1 MHRATLNLI
10 APSFIV
16 RDIPSTIAFYCDQ
29 LGFTLTHA
37 APDPDP
43 FFAIVQRD
51 GVMIFFKA
59 IAPDVLPIPNSHRH
73 PWARWDAYVN
83 APDPDTLA
91 DEFTARG
98 VIPSKPLADTTDGL
112 RGFEIQDP
120 NGYILFFGRP
130 R

>member
-1 MHRATLNLI
+1 MDRATLNLI

-16 RDIPSTIAFYCDQ
+16 SDIPRTLAFYCDQ
-29 LGFTLTHA
+29 LGFEVTHS

-59 IAPDVLPIPNSHRH
+59 IAPDVPPLPNSQRH

-91 DEFTARG
+91 EEFAGRG
-98 VIPSKPLADTTDGL
+98 VIMSKPLADTTDGL

>member
-1 MHRATLNLI
+1 MDRAALNLI

-16 RDIPSTIAFYCDQ
+16 RDIPRTLAFYCDQ
-29 LGFTLTHA
+29 LGFEVTHA
-37 APDPDP
+37 APDPNP

-59 IAPDVLPIPNSHRH
+59 IAPDVAPLPNSQRH

-83 APDPDTLA
+83 APSPDTLA
-91 DEFTARG
+91 DEFTAHG
-98 VIPSKPLADTTDGL
+98 IVMSKPLADTTDGL